1 MKSRLLIVDDEAD
14 MLRLLSRSVGKALN
28 CHVETAASGE
38 AALRVFAPDAFDLVL
53 LDIRMAGMDGIAVL
67 EEIQA
72 RAPGFTVVMMT
83 AYGAIEVAVE
93 ALRKGAYDFITKPFD
108 HDELIHHLGN
118 ALERGRLLQ
127 ENSVLKKQVNATE
140 TFQGLVGASPVM
152 QGIYDTIDML
162 SKSDLTV
169 LITGAS
175 GTGKNLAAQALHD
188 LSARSKGPFVRVSC
202 PTVPENILES
212 ELFGY
217 AKGAFTHASTD
228 HQGLFEAA
236 DGGTIFL
243 DEIGDI
249 PPSIQTKLLQV
260 LENNEFKPLGRN
272 RTVRVNVRVM
282 AATNRDLKEKMARGE
297 FREDL
302 YFRLC
307 VVELPMPSLSQRQED
322 LPLLVDHFLDR
333 YCGRYG
339 REKKL
344 LAPDVMPQLMAHA
357 WKGNVRE
364 LENAVKRAVVMST
377 GTAITMSDLGWKPQ
391 ECVAGLATDDLTTI
405 PYRDAK
411 ESVLAQFSTR
421 YLEKALEKSGGNVTQ
436 AAHASGMERQSFQQV
451 MRKYGIRSDTFRKGA
466 MN

>member
-28 CHVETAASGE
+28 CYVETAASGE

-53 LDIRMAGMDGIAVL
+53 LDIRMAGMGGIAVL

-391 ECVAGLATDDLTTI
+391 ECVAGLAADDLTTI

>member
-1 MKSRLLIVDDEAD
+1 MKPRLLIVDDETD
-14 MLRLLSRSVGKALN
+14 MLRLLSRSVSKALD
-28 CHVETAASGE
+28 CQVETAASGE
-38 AALRVFAPDAFDLVL
+38 EALGLFTPERFDLVL
-53 LDIRMAGMDGIAVL
+53 LDIRMAGMDGMAVL
-67 EEIQA
+67 EEIQT
-72 RAPGFTVVMMT
+72 RSPGFTVIMMT

-108 HDELIHHLGN
+108 HDELVHHLRN

-127 ENSVLKKQVNATE
+127 ENRKLKKRVGAAE
-140 TFQGLVGASPVM
+140 SFQDFVGASPVM
-152 QGIYDTIDML
+152 QKVYDTIGML

-188 LSARSKGPFVRVSC
+188 LSARSQGPFVRVSC

-217 AKGAFTHASTD
+217 AKGAFTHAASD
-228 HQGLFEAA
+228 HKGLFEAA

-249 PPSIQTKLLQV
+249 PPAIQTKLLQV

-272 RTVRVNVRVM
+272 RTVRVDVRVL
-282 AATNRDLKEKMARGE
+282 AATNRDLKEKMAIGE

-302 YFRLC
+302 FYRLC
-307 VVELPMPSLSQRQED
+307 VVDLPMPSLAERRED
-322 LPLLVDHFLDR
+322 LPLLVDHFLER
-333 YCGRYG
+333 CALRYG
-339 REKKL
+339 QEKKP
-344 LAPDVMPQLMAHA
+344 LAPDVMPQLMQHE

-364 LENAVKRAVVMST
+364 LENTIKRAVVMSA
-377 GTAITMSDLGWKPQ
+377 GAAITIADLGWKPR
-391 ECVAGLATDDLTTI
+391 ECVAGLEAEDLSSL
-405 PYRDAK
+405 PYREAK

-421 YLEKALEKSGGNVTQ
+421 YLKEALRNTRGNVTR
-436 AAHASGMERQSFQQV
+436 AAQASGLERQSFQQI
-451 MRKYGIRSDTFRKGA
+451 MRKYGVRSDAFRKSA
-466 MN
+466 KK

>member
-38 AALRVFAPDAFDLVL
+38 AALRLFASDAFDLVL

-108 HDELIHHLGN
+108 HDELIHHLRN

-127 ENSVLKKQVNATE
+127 ENIVLKKQVNATE

-175 GTGKNLAAQALHD
+175 GTGKNLAAQALHN

-228 HQGLFEAA
+228 HKGLFASA

-249 PPSIQTKLLQV
+249 PPVIQTKLLQV
-260 LENNEFKPLGRN
+260 LENNEFKPLGHN
-272 RTVRVNVRVM
+272 RTVKVDVRVL

-307 VVELPMPSLSQRQED
+307 VVDLPMPPLSERRED

-333 YCGRYG
+333 YCGPNG
-339 REKKL
+339 RGKKL
-344 LAPDVMPQLMAHA
+344 LAPDVMPQLMAHD

-377 GTAITMSDLGWKPQ
+377 GTAITMGDLGWKPK
-391 ECVAGLATDDLTTI
+391 ECVAGLETDDIITI

-411 ESVLAQFSTR
+411 ESVLAQFSIR

-436 AAHASGMERQSFQQV
+436 AARQSGMERQSFQQV
-451 MRKYGIRSDTFRKGA
+451 MRKYGIRSDAYRKGA
-466 MN
+466 IN

>member
-1 MKSRLLIVDDEAD
+1 MKSRILIVDDEAD
-14 MLRLLSRSVGKALN
+14 MLRLLSRSVSKALD
-28 CHVETAASGE
+28 CHVETADSGE
-38 AALRVFAPDAFDLVL
+38 AALRRFAPGAFDLAL
-53 LDIRMAGMDGIAVL
+53 LDIRMAGMDGMAVL

-72 RAPGFTVVMMT
+72 RAPGFTVIMMT

-108 HDELIHHLGN
+108 HDELIHHLRN

-127 ENSVLKKQVNATE
+127 ENIVLKEQVNATE
-140 TFQGLVGASPVM
+140 TFQGLVGASSVM

-162 SKSDLTV
+162 SKADLTV

-188 LSARSKGPFVRVSC
+188 LSARKNGPFVRVSC

-217 AKGAFTHASTD
+217 AKGAFTHASSD
-228 HQGLFEAA
+228 HKGLFEAA
-236 DGGTIFL
+236 NGGTIFL

-249 PPSIQTKLLQV
+249 APSIQTKLLQV

-272 RTVRVNVRVM
+272 RTVQVDVRVV
-282 AATNRDLKEKMARGE
+282 AATNRDLKAKMALGE

-302 YFRLC
+302 YYRLC
-307 VVELPMPSLSQRQED
+307 VVELPMPALTERQED

-333 YCGRYG
+333 YCGQYG
-339 REKKL
+339 REKKR
-344 LAPDVMPQLMAHA
+344 LAPDVMPQLMAHE

-364 LENAVKRAVVMST
+364 LENVVKRAVVMST
-377 GTAITMSDLGWKPQ
+377 GTAITMSDLGWKAGT
-391 ECVAGLATDDLTTI
+391 CVAGLETDDLTTI
-405 PYRDAK
+405 PYREAK
-411 ESVLAQFSTR
+411 ASVLAQFSTR
-421 YLEKALEKSGGNVTQ
+421 YLKKALEKYGGNVTQ
-436 AAHASGMERQSFQQV
+436 AARASGLERQSFQQI
-451 MRKYGIRSDTFRKGA
+451 MRKYGLRSDTFR
-466 MN
+466 